1 MRLSSIPRSISVRLG
16 LWYTLV
22 FSLSTVALFALAY
35 YLLAQAVGRTDL
47 EVLEAK
53 IKEYAATYA
62 AGGLPALQSVVYRE
76 DEGAAQKPLFV
87 RLVNRRDDVT
97 FAKVPEDW
105 LNFGRV
111 DPGWT
116 SQRYSVGPLRIP
128 RDAERDFMLSSRRLP
143 DGSLL
148 QVGRSTNSRA
158 AILYPFRRNFLIVG
172 GAMVL
177 TGLLAGT
184 FFAQRATAPVRH
196 LVHTA
201 REIVRTGNLDA
212 RVPIRR
218 SNDELDE
225 MVHLFNTMLERNQR
239 LIRAMREALD
249 NVAHDLRTPLTRL
262 RGTAESALQGH
273 PGSSMQDALAECLEE
288 SERVLSML
296 KTLMDVTEAETG
308 MLQLD
313 RQKYD
318 IPQLLREVI
327 DLYECVAEER
337 DLDLRLD
344 APVPCPALV
353 DPPRMRQVFAN
364 LLDNALKYT
373 PNGGHVLIQVRCG
386 PEHARVHFKDDGL
399 GIPADEQPKIWNRLY
414 RGDKSRTQRGLGL
427 GLSLV
432 KAIVEAHAG
441 NVSVQSSPGQG
452 AEFVVE
458 LPRRLPAS
466 TVAIPPVPDSALPV

>member
-1 MRLSSIPRSISVRLG
+1 MRLNTLMRSVSVRLS

-35 YLLAQAVGRTDL
+35 YLLAQAVGRKDL

-53 IKEYAATYA
+53 IKEYAATYT
-62 AGGLPALQSVVYRE
+62 AGGLPALRVVVYRE
-76 DEGAAQKPLFV
+76 DEHGPQRSLFV
-87 RLVNRRDDVT
+87 RLVNRRNDIT

-105 LNFGRV
+105 VTFGQV
-111 DPGWT
+111 DPGW
-116 SQRYSVGPLRIP
+116 SGHRYPMGALRIP

-148 QVGRSTNSRA
+148 QVGRSTNSRTA
-158 AILYPFRRNFLIVG
+158 VLNPFRRTFLIVG

-184 FFAQRATAPVRH
+184 LFAQRAMAPVRH
-196 LVHTA
+196 LVGTA
-201 REIVRTGNLDA
+201 RDIVRTGNLEA
-212 RVPIRR
+212 RVPIRQ

-225 MVHLFNTMLERNQR
+225 MVRLFNTMLERNER

-262 RGTAESALQGH
+262 RGTAESALQGQS
-273 PGSSMQDALAECLEE
+273 GASLTDALAECLEE
-288 SERVLSML
+288 SDRVLSML
-296 KTLMDVTEAETG
+296 TTLMDVTEAETG
-308 MLQLD
+308 MLKLD
-313 RQKYD
+313 RHVVD
-318 IPQLLREVI
+318 LAQLLREVI

-337 DLDLRLD
+337 SLILQLE
-344 APVPCPALV
+344 APSPCTAYV
-353 DPPRMRQVFAN
+353 DPSRIRQVFAN

-373 PNGGHVLIQVRCG
+373 PSGGRVLIQVEPG
-386 PEHARVHFKDDGL
+386 STTARVRFKDTGI

-441 NVSVQSSPGQG
+441 KVSVQSAPGQG
-452 AEFVVE
+452 AEFLVE
-458 LPRRLPAS
+458 LPQLPPNS
-466 TVAIPPVPDSALPV
+466 PDPTPLQYSL